1 MKTASPSDPNAAIS
15 LDMAKLQIAAF
26 EAINDMIRASSH
38 DTLDVV
44 AQLIPTFLQEIS
56 RTFTM
61 SVASGEARE
70 KQAELQG
77 QLCGVLTVRC
87 WLASALLRVGRPVT
101 VGLPFSDSVYMMM
114 YHTAALHDAAPMQM
128 HAEPCFVQPQPNPEY
143 MH

>member
-1 MKTASPSDPNAAIS
+1 MKTATPADPNAPTS

-44 AQLIPTFLQEIS
+44 AQLILAFLEQIS
-56 RTFTM
+56 RTFSM

-77 QLCGVLTVRC
+77 QLCGVLTVRGC
-87 WLASALLRVGRPVT
+87 T
-101 VGLPFSDSVYMMM
+101 
-114 YHTAALHDAAPMQM
+114 
-128 HAEPCFVQPQPNPEY
+128 
-143 MH
+143 